1 MSRQLK
7 KKKNKKTI
15 QAGRERQEWTQSR
28 REDSQRKNRKE
39 ERKEKANK
47 NKESFKEEGEEGEQ
61 GSDPGVKWAQIFVN
75 KWNWKA
81 RPVLHGHGGQ
91 DEEVQQGPG

>member
-1 MSRQLK
+1 MQ
-7 KKKNKKTI
+7 NHP
-15 QAGRERQEWTQSR
+15 GRERKARMDAKQKGRQSKGEQKR
-28 REDSQRKNRKE
+28 RKE
-39 ERKEKANK
+39 RKGQK
-47 NKESFKEEGEEGEQ
+47 NKETFKEDGEEGEE